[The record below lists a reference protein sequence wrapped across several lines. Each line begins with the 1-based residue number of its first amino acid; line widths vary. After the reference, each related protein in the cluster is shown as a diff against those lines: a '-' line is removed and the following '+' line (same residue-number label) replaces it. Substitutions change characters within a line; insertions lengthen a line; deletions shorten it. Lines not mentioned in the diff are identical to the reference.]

1 MKGIKIV
8 NFSDFCFILTF
19 AYLIFLAIG
28 LFVNIEV
35 NINGVDGKQISL
47 LQWWTLGNE
56 NLKGFKLWL
65 MLIGIGIGAFLI
77 DLFITRKIIYQF
89 TKEGK
94 LEKYEKSKRLEE
106 YLDDKSKKHN

>member
-28 LFVNIEV
+28 LLVSKEV
-35 NINGVDGKQISL
+35 TINGIEGKEISL
-47 LQWWTLGNE
+47 LQWWTLGN
-56 NLKGFKLWL
+56 NDLKGFKLWI
-65 MLIGIGIGAFLI
+65 MLIGVGTAAFLI

-106 YLDDKSKKHN
+106 YLHDKSKNNN

>member
-28 LFVNIEV
+28 LLVSKEV
-35 NINGVDGKQISL
+35 TINGIEGKEISL
-47 LQWWTLGNE
+47 LQWWTLGN
-56 NLKGFKLWL
+56 NDLKGFKLWI
-65 MLIGIGIGAFLI
+65 MLIGVGIGAFLI

-106 YLDDKSKKHN
+106 YLHDKSKNNN

>member
-1 MKGIKIV
+1 MKAIKIV

-28 LFVNIEV
+28 LFVNVDVEIV
-35 NINGVDGKQISL
+35 NKGTKQISL
-47 LQWWTLGNE
+47 LQWWTLDNE

-65 MLIGIGIGAFLI
+65 MLIGVGIGTFLI
-77 DLFITRKIIYQF
+77 DVFITRKIIYQF

-94 LEKYEKSKRLEE
+94 LEKYEKSKRLED
-106 YLDDKSKKHN
+106 YLNDKSKRNN